1 MKLAVKG
8 DYASRA
14 MEWLAMKYSSGKP
27 ASIEEMARHQRIP
40 ANYLVQILRELKA
53 GGLIRSLRGK
63 AGGYLLARSP
73 DKISF
78 ADVLRAVHGEVF
90 DITCSAERGCPDE
103 LRQVWK
109 RLKTVIEREAEA
121 VSFAEITSAAN
132 DRVAMF
138 EI

>member
-14 MEWLAMKYSSGKP
+14 MEWLAMKYSSGQP

-40 ANYLVQILRELKA
+40 ANYLVQILRDLKA
-53 GGLIRSLRGK
+53 GGLIKSLRGK
-63 AGGYLLARSP
+63 AGGYVLARP
-73 DKISF
+73 PEQISF
-78 ADVLRAVHGEVF
+78 ADLLRALHGDVL
-90 DITCSAERGCPDE
+90 DITATHARACPEE

-109 RLKTVIEREAEA
+109 RLKTALEREAES
-121 VSFAEITSAAN
+121 VTFAEIVTAASG
-132 DRVAMF
+132 RAQMF